1 MREFEKV
8 LVKTPTSVCRFRHR
22 VEGAG
27 LQRPRY
33 QAFRTRGRFEGAS
46 CSPRTHALVGK
57 MTSTFLKTRTRAPND
72 HPRRT
77 HPATL
82 RTPVPSTPQPCGPG
96 WRAPRHT
103 RPGAAQCAPPAP
115 PSAFTVDV
123 HLVVFTIAPRCL
135 PALSSFC
142 YGLLEKCASTYD
154 NFLATLVVPYRR
166 RFGSEE
172 PWG

>member
-1 MREFEKV
+1 MRESEKV
-8 LVKTPTSVCRFRHR
+8 LVKTPTSVCRFGHH
-22 VEGAG
+22 VEGVR

-33 QAFRTRGRFEGAS
+33 QAVRTRGRFEGAS
-46 CSPRTHALVGK
+46 CNPRTHALTGK

-72 HPRRT
+72 HPRRA
-77 HPATL
+77 HPAASN
-82 RTPVPSTPQPCGPG
+82 VPSTPQPCGPG

-115 PSAFTVDV
+115 PPAFAVDV
-123 HLVVFTIAPRCL
+123 HPMVFTIAPRRL

-142 YGLLEKCASTYD
+142 NGLLEKCASTCG